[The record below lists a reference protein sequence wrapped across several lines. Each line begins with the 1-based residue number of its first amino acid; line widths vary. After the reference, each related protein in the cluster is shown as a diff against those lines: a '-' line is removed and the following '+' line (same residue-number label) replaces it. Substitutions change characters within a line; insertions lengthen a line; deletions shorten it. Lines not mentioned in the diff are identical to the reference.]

1 MFPSRVKYLELVYF
15 CWEKIYLTCFEIA
28 IMSSIRLPRQTQSC
42 DHELLRFI
50 TSAHADKVGFR
61 RLTDQQRANAAGKK
75 KSDYAESEVV
85 FPAPLVLPGD
95 ELCFDPSHPPQSLH
109 SWIRLRERNEVTR
122 RRNVLYVAHPPQVGA
137 DVEFI
142 RGWSSPHEVKNA
154 YMSRPQLADLSD
166 YLAAFYHGVK
176 VKVLPPES
184 LRFAKWD
191 RGSSGRSKAGPCF
204 VGLSTL
210 QETVR
215 IRVRTSSDGV
225 FSGQLNLEDLLD
237 TVMGMLPDDAY
248 ALLLLIEHDLY
259 EDEDDDFCCGRAYGG
274 SRVAVVSMARYNPV
288 LDSSQNVDRQHAWPA
303 SHCENYV
310 YSCCEELGRKS
321 KSLKNSARHVSA
333 ITPLV
338 SHGTSLPT
346 DITAMQAAV
355 NAHKQIAEPDLS
367 GLWLS
372 RVCQTASHELGHCF
386 GMDHCVYYACVMQST
401 SSLAEDVRQP
411 PYLCPVDLAK
421 ILRATN
427 ADEKERYDALF
438 AFCMDHPYVPTFAA
452 YGAWIENYTKRLE
465 PKPGSEDKPIEL

>member
-1 MFPSRVKYLELVYF
+1 MSNIGPARPPK
-15 CWEKIYLTCFEIA
+15 KI
-28 IMSSIRLPRQTQSC
+28 QTC
-42 DHELLRFI
+42 DHHLLRFT

-61 RLTDQQRANAAGKK
+61 RLTDQQRATAAGKK
-75 KSDYAESEVV
+75 NSKHTESETL

-95 ELCFDPSHPPQSLH
+95 ELCFDPSYPPQSLQ

-122 RRNVLYVAHPPQVGA
+122 RRNVIYVAHPPEVGT

-142 RGWSSPHEVKNA
+142 RGWSSPQRLRDANV
-154 YMSRPQLADLSD
+154 SQPQLADLLD
-166 YLAAFYHGVK
+166 YLAAFYHGFM

-184 LRFAKWD
+184 LRFAEWD
-191 RGSSGRSKAGPCF
+191 GGSTGRSKTAPRF
-204 VGLSTL
+204 IGLSTL

-215 IRVRTSSDGV
+215 IRVRTSLDGV

-237 TVMGMLPDDAY
+237 TAMSMLPDDAY
-248 ALLLLIEHDLY
+248 ALLLLVEHDLY

-288 LDSSQNVDRQHAWPA
+288 LDASQNVERQHAWPA

-310 YSCCEELGRKS
+310 HSCREDPGMKS
-321 KSLKNSARHVSA
+321 KGPKNSTRKALATTH
-333 ITPLV
+333 LV
-338 SHGTSLPT
+338 SPGTSLPA
-346 DITAMQAAV
+346 DIAPMQAAV

-465 PKPGSEDKPIEL
+465 PKMGSENMPIEL